1 MGEDAGPGDTP
12 GGVSA
17 AADAAAAAA
26 EAASLGF
33 DVGTPGTSTGPSSSI
48 SVSGNLGQDV
58 FSILDQLA
66 QGKGQIPA
74 NMPAGLLNQL
84 NDAGLGNLAGFN
96 PNNPTQTVGQMVAA
110 NNMHAALNT
119 ALPGLMA
126 SLVPGGNIALSGLNA
141 FNALQSGKSTPGQAL
156 TSFGLGALG
165 VPGPV
170 VSAMQGQFGPAAG
183 GLAQAGLAGLLSP
196 SLGAMAGPALNLSG
210 VGPAVG
216 QAVSNAVPNA
226 QDPGILSGISNA
238 LDQALSGFSGFSLGN
253 IAPGTPPTPGSTQT
267 LDGGTGISQETY
279 PVAAAIEQA
288 AQEFKPP
295 TRGREMVAGR
305 YGPTMQYEF
314 GA

>member
-1 MGEDAGPGDTP
+1 MDNPGDADSAA
-12 GGVSA
+12 VAEALDAAANAA
-17 AADAAAAAA
+17 AADIAT
-26 EAASLGF
+26 EGMHGGPTS
-33 DVGTPGTSTGPSSSI
+33 GTAVVP
-48 SVSGNLGQDV
+48 GNLGQDV
-58 FSILDQLA
+58 FSILDQLE
-66 QGKGQIPA
+66 QGQISA

-183 GLAQAGLAGLLSP
+183 GLAQAGLTGLLSP
-196 SLGAMAGPALNLSG
+196 SMGAMAGPALNLSN

-238 LDQALSGFSGFSLGN
+238 IDQALSGFSGISLGS
-253 IAPGTPPTPGSTQT
+253 IAPGTAPTPGSVQTPDSGGGQDIYSVLAALEETQPA
-267 LDGGTGISQETY
+267 Q
-279 PVAAAIEQA
+279 QA
-288 AQEFKPP
+288 TSPQPARSFEP
-295 TRGREMVAGR
+295 TPGR
-305 YGPTMQYEF
+305 YGPLVYYNF

>member
-1 MGEDAGPGDTP
+1 MENPGDADSAAVAA
-12 GGVSA
+12 GLDAA
-17 AADAAAAAA
+17 AADAAANSGFGIA
-26 EAASLGF
+26 EGI
-33 DVGTPGTSTGPSSSI
+33 PGLGPSGIGPGQEALSTLSDI
-48 SVSGNLGQDV
+48 GFGNLT
-58 FSILDQLA
+58 
-66 QGKGQIPA
+66 
-74 NMPAGLLNQL
+74 GL
-84 NDAGLGNLAGFN
+84 N
-96 PNNPTQTVGQMVAA
+96 PNNPDQTIAQMVASG
-110 NNMHAALNT
+110 NMHSALNM

-126 SLVPGGNIALSGLNA
+126 SLVPGGNLALSGLNA

-253 IAPGTPPTPGSTQT
+253 IAPGTPPTPGSTQA

-305 YGPTMQYEF
+305 YGPTIQYEF